1 MDANDIRYQVLKIS
15 TLLREMDELLV
26 PDKIHLAPMQ
36 TYRIKDEAE
45 NLNRMIWR
53 VEPWKLTD

>member
-1 MDANDIRYQVLKIS
+1 MDANDIRHQILKIS
-15 TLLREMDELLV
+15 ALLLELDELLV
-26 PDKIHLAPMQ
+26 ADKIHLAPMQ
-36 TYRIKDEAE
+36 TCRIKDEAE